1 MRVCSSL
8 KRLAAALL
16 VVLLPFGVFG
26 EGAAAQDNSETD
38 TDVEVIGTVTNTAEA
53 TWLFGGRQ
61 GDTVSN
67 TIEFDV
73 TLPPPEIRAFRPT
86 PQGDIDLNFRAPLCV
101 ASTQVPASDASASGS
116 TIELTPAAGTA
127 EVTSTIRPGQTVL
140 FEVTALAANVDKTA
154 EDRLSVTIT
163 TSTGDEETVTIFET
177 GPNTGVFVGQMG
189 TARIPPVPTSGDCRL
204 SINDGSTIS
213 IAASL
218 PNDSTVIVE
227 TDVQVLADPFGV
239 VFDSE
244 TGEPVSGAR
253 VTLVDA
259 STGQPATVFAEDGVT
274 PWPSSVI
281 SGEPIAFD
289 SGQIHNQEP
298 GEFWFPLTFLGQ
310 YRLVIEPPDP
320 YSAPSVVSPDNLARL
335 TRPDGRSFRILDAS
349 FGQSFTLDDPTP
361 VQVDI
366 PLDRAGVSIGLV
378 KTASRERVQPGD
390 VVFYSITATNDDPSR
405 PRRNVVLTDTPSSS
419 LRFRPDTV
427 RVNGEEALDSIEFAP
442 DGSRLTVDLG
452 DLAAGESVRVTYAVT
467 VRPDADPGKA
477 VNDAIVTDS
486 VGRKSRANIAID
498 VERDTIADRMTI
510 IGRITA
516 GPCDVRGTRDNPRPG
531 VAGVRMVMEDGSFAI
546 TDADGRYHFEG
557 VVPGTHVVAVARM
570 TVPEG
575 AELVN
580 CYLDTRNA
588 GSASSRFVIGQGGS
602 LVVADFHIAFP
613 PSQLSSAEQALEALF
628 GETRPESAGARAV
641 NAIAGGSG
649 RPSID
654 SASPPVSA
662 DNLIRSGVLESTAEA
677 AERAQPSYAPNTDWI
692 ALGDGEDGFLTPGVT
707 ANPRS
712 PAIRVAI
719 RHRRGQ
725 SIRLRVN
732 NEEVNGLSFDGT
744 LAPAQGR
751 FAVSTWRGIVLEGE
765 RTVLEADVINS
776 FGGVNKTF
784 TREVFFTT
792 TPTRVELVP
801 EQSSLVADGRTRPVV
816 AIRVLD
822 RNNRPLREG
831 VSGNF
836 TLNAPYE
843 SAEQVD
849 RQQLNQLTGFTPS
862 QARWVVEGTDGIA
875 KIELA
880 PTMVSGSLRLDFDF
894 NDGELVREQQLEA
907 WIVPGDIEWTIVGLA
922 EGTAGA
928 KSVAENMEREGRFA
942 SDFGDNARVALYA
955 KGRILGKFLTT
966 IAYDSAKQRED
977 QRVLG
982 QLDPNAYYT
991 VFADASSRRFDAAS
1005 RENLYVRIETAT
1017 FYALYGDFET
1027 SFDQTRLARYN
1038 RTATGV
1044 RGEARLGQF
1053 KASGFAA
1060 DISTRLQREE
1070 IQGQGITGPYQLGS
1084 RRILANSERVTLEVR
1099 DRFRS
1104 ELIVAS
1110 QTLTRFIDYD
1120 IDLLSGTITFA
1131 RPVLSRDENFNPQF
1145 IVVEFETDGLGNG
1158 RLNAGL
1164 RTDWTSDNG
1173 RIRIGA
1179 NAITDQGE
1187 GARTDIGTLDLR
1199 AELGTSTEIRGEV
1212 ALSRSEGENATGW
1225 LAEVQHQTGKVDL
1238 LAYARQLD
1246 QDYGIG
1252 QQNGV
1257 DLGRR
1262 RFGLDGRVF
1271 LNDHLSVLGSA
1282 WQDDSL
1288 VDSSR
1293 RRAAQ
1298 AQLNLTRQDTDFR
1311 VGLTHFNDRL
1321 VDGITNTSTVL
1332 EGGVTKRL
1340 FDNSLELSASTA
1352 IALEEAESVDLPAR
1366 HRVGA
1371 RYAISNGVRLV
1382 GTYEIADG
1390 ENIDAR
1396 TLRGGIELTPWQ
1408 GGQVITSVGQ
1418 ETIGE
1423 LGNRTFAAF
1432 GLAQTLQISP
1442 EFSLDATI
1450 DGNRTLNGSPSVT
1463 DVVNPLQ
1470 PVASGGQ
1477 LTNGL
1482 LFEDFTAVT
1491 FGGAWR
1497 KDRWSVT
1504 GRGEYRDGELADR
1517 MGATFG
1523 AIRQLGEGS
1532 IVGSGVTWTRAEDEN
1547 GPEVEILD
1555 AAIAFAHR
1563 PDASEIAMLG
1573 KLEYRSDEVTGGIA
1587 GVAGGAGASAL
1598 IVDGDAL
1605 SRRLVASWSTN
1616 WSPRDFDED
1625 ENGIARQTRRN
1636 EFGLFLGGRYNFDEF
1651 EGTEFSGTTAF
1662 VGADARIGIGEKFEI
1677 GASATVRANLDDDVT
1692 SFSYGPTIGFTP
1704 VEGMLL
1710 TVGYNVEG
1718 FRDGDFS
1725 EARNTDKGVF
1735 AAVRLKFDTSSFDFL
1750 GLGR

>member
-1 MRVCSSL
+1 MCSSL
-8 KRLAAALL
+8 KRLAAALGL
-16 VVLLPFGVFG
+16 VLLPFGVF
-26 EGAAAQDNSETD
+26 EGRATAQDDTTD
-38 TDVEVIGTVTNTAEA
+38 AEVIGTVTNTAEA
-53 TWLFGGRQ
+53 SWLFEGRQ
-61 GDTVSN
+61 SETVSN

-73 TLPPPEIRAFRPT
+73 TLPPPQIRAFRPT
-86 PQGDIDLNFRAPLCV
+86 PQGDVDLNFRAPLCV
-101 ASTQVPASDASASGS
+101 ASAQSPASQGENASSS
-116 TIELTPAAGTA
+116 TVELTPMEGTV
-127 EVTSTIRPGQTVL
+127 ELTSTIRPGQTVL
-140 FEVTALAANVDKTA
+140 FEITALAANVDKTEA
-154 EDRLSVTIT
+154 DRLIVTIT
-163 TSTGDEETVTIFET
+163 TSTGDEESMTIFET
-177 GPNTGVFVGQMG
+177 GANTGVFVGQIG
-189 TARIPPVPTSGDCRL
+189 TARIPPTPAPGDCQL
-204 SINDGSTIS
+204 SINAGATIT
-213 IAASL
+213 IAGAL
-218 PNDSTVIVE
+218 PDDETAIVE
-227 TDVQVLADPFGV
+227 TEVEVLADPFGV

-244 TGEPVSGAR
+244 TGDPVSGAR
-253 VTLVDA
+253 VSLVDA
-259 STGQPATVFAEDGVT
+259 VMGQPATVFAEDGVT
-274 PWPSSVI
+274 PWPSTVI
-281 SGEPIAFD
+281 SGEPIRFGENSELVFD
-289 SGQIHNQEP
+289 QEP
-298 GEFWFPLTFLGQ
+298 GDFWFPLTALGD
-310 YRLVIEPPDP
+310 YRLVVEPPDP
-320 YSAPSVVSPDNLARL
+320 YTAPSVVSPENLALL
-335 TRPDGRSFRILDAS
+335 TRPDGRPFVILDAS
-349 FGQSFTLDDPTP
+349 FGQSFTLDSPVP

-366 PLDRAGVSIGLV
+366 PLDLAGTDIGLV

-390 VVFYSITATNDDPSR
+390 VVFYSITATNDDASR
-405 PRRNVVLTDTPSSS
+405 PKRNVVLTDTPSSS

-427 RVNGEEALDSIEFAP
+427 RVNGEEASDIVDFTP
-442 DGSRLTVDLG
+442 DGRRLTVSIGDLG
-452 DLAAGESVRVTYAVT
+452 PSEAVRVTYAMT
-467 VRPDADPGKA
+467 VRPDANPGRA
-477 VNDAIVTDS
+477 VNEAATVDS
-486 VGRKSRANIAID
+486 VGRLSRASVAID

-516 GPCDVRGTRDNPRPG
+516 GPCNVRDTRDNPRPG
-531 VAGVRMVMEDGSFAI
+531 VPGVRVVMEDGSYAI

-575 AELVN
+575 GKMVN
-580 CYLDTRNA
+580 CHLDTRNA
-588 GSASSRFVIGQGGS
+588 GSASSRFVIGQGGT
-602 LVVADFHIAFP
+602 LAVADFHIAFP
-613 PSQLSSAEQALEALF
+613 ELTLSAADQAVRALF
-628 GETRPESAGARAV
+628 GESRPDGAGSRAF

-649 RPSID
+649 RPNIER
-654 SASPPVSA
+654 AAPPVSSET
-662 DNLIRSGVLESTAEA
+662 LERSGVLASTAEA
-677 AERAQPSYAPNTDWI
+677 AERAKPSYAPNTDWI
-692 ALGDGEDGFLTPGVT
+692 ALGDGEDGFLTPGLT
-707 ANPRS
+707 ANPRA

-725 SIRLRVN
+725 TIKLRVN
-732 NEEVNGLSFDGT
+732 DEEVSALSFDGT
-744 LAPAQGR
+744 LTPVQGR

-765 RTVLEADVINS
+765 RTVLEADVLNS
-776 FGGVNKTF
+776 FGGVNTTF
-784 TREVFFTT
+784 TREVFFTS

-801 EQSSLVADGRTRPVV
+801 EQSNLVADGRTRPVV

-875 KIELA
+875 RIELA
-880 PTMVSGSLRLDFDF
+880 PTMVSGSLRLDFGF
-894 NDGELVREQQLEA
+894 NDGELVREQQLET

-922 EGTAGA
+922 EGTVGA
-928 KSVAENMEREGRFA
+928 RTVAENMQREGRFD
-942 SDFGDNARVALYA
+942 SDLGDDARVALYA
-955 KGRILGKFLTT
+955 KGRILGRFLTT

-1005 RENLYVRIETAT
+1005 REKLYVRIETST

-1027 SFDQTRLARYN
+1027 AFDQTRLARYN
-1038 RTATGV
+1038 RVATGV
-1044 RGEARLGQF
+1044 KGEARVGQF

-1060 DISTRLQREE
+1060 DIATRLQREE
-1070 IQGQGITGPYQLGS
+1070 IQGQGISGPYQLDS

-1104 ELIVAS
+1104 ELIVS
-1110 QTLTRFIDYD
+1110 STTLTRFIDYD
-1120 IDLLSGTITFA
+1120 LDLLTGTITFT
-1131 RPVLSRDENFNPQF
+1131 RPVLSRDENLNPQF
-1145 IVVEFETDGLGNG
+1145 IVVEYEVDGFGQAE
-1158 RLNAGL
+1158 LNAGL
-1164 RTDWTSDNG
+1164 RADWTSNNG

-1179 NAITDQGE
+1179 NAITDKGE

-1199 AELGTSTEIRGEV
+1199 AELGESTEIRAEV
-1212 ALSRSEGENATGW
+1212 ALSRREGETATGW
-1225 LAEVQHQTGKVDL
+1225 LAEVQHQTGSVDL
-1238 LAYARQLD
+1238 LAYARELD

-1262 RFGLDGRVF
+1262 RFGIDGRVF
-1271 LNDHLSVLGSA
+1271 LTDNLSVLGSV

-1288 VDSSR
+1288 TDTSR

-1298 AQLNLTRQDTDFR
+1298 TQLNLTRTDTDFR

-1321 VDGITNTSTVL
+1321 ADGTTNTSTVV

-1352 IALEEAESVDLPAR
+1352 IALDEAESVDLPAR
-1366 HRVGA
+1366 HRIGA
-1371 RYAISNGVRLV
+1371 RYAIANGVRLV

-1390 ENIDAR
+1390 EEIDAR
-1396 TLRGGIELTPWQ
+1396 TVRGGVEVTPWQ

-1423 LGNRTFAAF
+1423 FGNRTFAAF

-1442 EFSLDATI
+1442 EFTLDATI
-1450 DGNRTLNGSPSVT
+1450 DGNRTLNGAPDT
-1463 DVVNPLQ
+1463 ADLVNPLQ
-1470 PVASGGQ
+1470 PAASGGQ
-1477 LTNGL
+1477 LTGGQ

-1491 FGGAWR
+1491 LGGAWR

-1504 GRGEYRDGELADR
+1504 GRGEYRDGEQADR
-1517 MGATFG
+1517 YGATFG

-1532 IVGSGVTWTRAEDEN
+1532 IVGSGLTWTRAEDEN
-1547 GPEVEILD
+1547 GPEVEIMD

-1573 KLEYRSDEVTGGIA
+1573 KLEFRSDKVTGGVA
-1587 GVAGGAGASAL
+1587 GQAGGAGASAL
-1598 IVDGDAL
+1598 IVDGDAT
-1605 SRRLVASWSTN
+1605 SRRVVASWSTN
-1616 WSPRDFDED
+1616 WSPRDWDED
-1625 ENGIARQTRRN
+1625 ENGITRQTRRN

-1677 GASATVRANLDDDVT
+1677 GATATIRANLEDDVT
-1692 SFSYGPTIGFTP
+1692 SFSYGPTVGFTP
-1704 VEGMLL
+1704 VDGMLV

>member
-8 KRLAAALL
+8 KRLAAGLSL
-16 VVLLPFGVFG
+16 VLLPFGVL
-26 EGAAAQDNSETD
+26 EESAAAQSNTTD
-38 TDVEVIGTVTNTAEA
+38 AEVIGTVTNTAEA
-53 TWLFGGRQ
+53 SWQFEGRQ
-61 GDTVSN
+61 RSTVSN
-67 TIEFDV
+67 TIQFDI
-73 TLPPPEIRAFRPT
+73 TLPPPAIRAFRST
-86 PQGDIDLNFRAPLCV
+86 PQGDVDLNFRAPLCA
-101 ASTQVPASDASASGS
+101 ASAQAPASGGGAPTSGMV
-116 TIELTPAAGTA
+116 ELAPQQGMA
-127 EVTSTIRPGQTVL
+127 EVTTSITPGQTVL
-140 FEVTALAANVDKTA
+140 FEITALEANVDKTA

-163 TSTGDEETVTIFET
+163 TSTGDVETLTIFET
-177 GPNTGVFVGQMG
+177 GPNTGVFVGQIG
-189 TARIPPVPTSGDCRL
+189 TTRIPPQPASGDCVL
-204 SINDGSTIS
+204 SINDGSTIF
-213 IAASL
+213 IEAAL
-218 PNDSTVIVE
+218 PNDTTVLVE
-227 TDVQVLADPFGV
+227 TQVEVLADPFGV

-253 VTLVDA
+253 ISLVDA
-259 STGQPATVFAEDGVT
+259 ATGAPATVFAEDGVT
-274 PWPSSVI
+274 PWPSTVI
-281 SGEPIAFD
+281 SGEPIAF
-289 SGQIHNQEP
+289 GANGEFTFTQEP
-298 GEFWFPLTFLGQ
+298 GEFWFPLTFLGD
-310 YRLVIEPPDP
+310 YRLLIEPPEP
-320 YSAPSVVSPDNLARL
+320 YSAPSVVSRANLAQLR
-335 TRPDGRSFRILDAS
+335 RPDGREFVVLDAS
-349 FGQSFTLDDPTP
+349 FGSAFTLVDPTP

-366 PLDRAGVSIGLV
+366 PVDRPGTDIGLV
-378 KTASRERVQPGD
+378 KTASRDRVQPGD

-405 PRRNVVLTDTPSSS
+405 PKRNVVLTDTPSSS

-427 RVNGEEALDSIEFAP
+427 RVNGAEAPEAIAFAA
-442 DGSRLTVDLG
+442 DGSSLMVSLG
-452 DLAAGESVRVTYAVT
+452 DLAGGESARVTYAMT
-467 VRPDADPGKA
+467 VRPDANPGQALNEA
-477 VNDAIVTDS
+477 VTVDS
-486 VGRKSRANIAID
+486 LGRITRAGAVVD
-498 VERDTIADRMTI
+498 VERETIADRMTI

-516 GPCDVRGTRDNPRPG
+516 GPCSVRETRDNPRPG
-531 VAGVRMVMEDGSFAI
+531 VAGVRVVLEDGSFAI

-575 AELVN
+575 GKLVN
-580 CYLDTRNA
+580 CHLDTRNA
-588 GSASSRFVIGQGGS
+588 GSASSRFVIGQGGT
-602 LVVADFHIAFP
+602 LAVADFHIEFP
-613 PSQLSSAEQALEALF
+613 ELELSAADQAVMALF
-628 GETRPESAGARAV
+628 GDIRPDGAGARAV

-649 RPSID
+649 RPSIERAARGLD
-654 SASPPVSA
+654 A
-662 DNLIRSGVLESTAEA
+662 DNLADAGVQQSTAAA
-677 AERAQPSYAPNTDWI
+677 AERAVPSYAPGTDWI

-725 SIRLRVN
+725 TINLRVDGK
-732 NEEVNGLSFDGT
+732 EVSGLSFDGT
-744 LAPAQGR
+744 LTPAKGR

-765 RTVLEADVINS
+765 RTVLEADVLNS
-776 FGGVNKTF
+776 FGGVNETF

-801 EQSSLVADGRTRPVV
+801 ELSNLVADGRTRPVV

-843 SAEQVD
+843 SAEQID
-849 RQQLNQLTGFTPS
+849 RQQLNQLTGFNTS

-875 KIELA
+875 LIELA

-894 NDGELVREQQLEA
+894 NDGELVREQQLET
-907 WIVPGDIEWTIVGLA
+907 WVTPGDIEWTIVGLA
-922 EGTAGA
+922 EGTVGA
-928 KSVAENMEREGRFA
+928 RSVAENMEREGRFD
-942 SDFGDNARVALYA
+942 SDLGDNARVALYA

-1005 RENLYVRIETAT
+1005 REKLYVRIETAT

-1027 SFDQTRLARYN
+1027 AFDQTRLARYN

-1044 RGEARLGQF
+1044 KGEARVGQF
-1053 KASGFAA
+1053 KASAFAA
-1060 DISTRLQREE
+1060 DISSRLQRLE
-1070 IQGQGITGPYQLGS
+1070 IQGQGISGPYDLGS
-1084 RRILANSERVTLEVR
+1084 RRVLANSERVTIEVR
-1099 DRFRS
+1099 DRFRPDQ
-1104 ELIVAS
+1104 IVRTT
-1110 QTLTRFIDYD
+1110 TLTRFLDYD
-1120 IDLLSGTITFA
+1120 LDLLSGTITFM
-1131 RPVLSRDENFNPQF
+1131 RPVLSRDENLNPQF
-1145 IVVEFETDGLGNG
+1145 IIVEFQTDGFGQSE
-1158 RLNAGL
+1158 LNAGV
-1164 RTDWTSDNG
+1164 RADWTSGDG

-1179 NAITDQGE
+1179 NAITDKGE
-1187 GARTDIGTLDLR
+1187 GERTDIGTLDLR
-1199 AELGTSTEIRGEV
+1199 ANIGTSTEVRAELAMSRRGG
-1212 ALSRSEGENATGW
+1212 STATGW
-1225 LAEVQHQTGKVDL
+1225 LAEVQHQNGKVDL
-1238 LAYARQLD
+1238 LAYARELD

-1262 RFGLDGRVF
+1262 RIGVDGRVF
-1271 LNDHLSVLGSA
+1271 LGDNLSVLGSV

-1298 AQLNLTRQDTDFR
+1298 TQLNLTRADTDFR
-1311 VGLTHFNDRL
+1311 LGLTHFNDRL
-1321 VDGITNTSTVL
+1321 PDGTANSSTVL
-1332 EGGVTKRL
+1332 EGGATQRL
-1340 FDNSLELSASTA
+1340 FDNTLELSASTA
-1352 IALEEAESVDLPAR
+1352 IALDKAESIDLPAR
-1366 HRVGA
+1366 HRIGA
-1371 RYAISNGVRLV
+1371 RYAISNSVRLV

-1418 ETIGE
+1418 ESIGE

-1432 GLAQTLQISP
+1432 GLAQTLQVTP

-1450 DGNRTLNGSPSVT
+1450 DGNRSLNGAPEVS
-1463 DVVNPLQ
+1463 DLINAAQ
-1470 PVASGGQ
+1470 PAASGGQ
-1477 LTNGL
+1477 LTGTQ

-1504 GRGEYRDGELADR
+1504 GRGEYRDGEQADR
-1517 MGATFG
+1517 YGATLG

-1532 IVGSGVTWTRAEDEN
+1532 IVGSGVTWTKAEDEN
-1547 GPEVEILD
+1547 GPEVEIMD

-1573 KLEYRSDEVTGGIA
+1573 KLEYRSDKVRGGIA
-1587 GVAGGAGASAL
+1587 GQAGGAGASAL
-1598 IVDGDAL
+1598 IVDGDAT
-1605 SRRLVASWSTN
+1605 SRRVVASWSTN
-1616 WSPRDFDED
+1616 WSPRDWDED
-1625 ENGIARQTRRN
+1625 DNGITRQTRRN

-1677 GASATVRANLDDDVT
+1677 GASATIRANLEDDVT
-1692 SFSYGPTIGFTP
+1692 SFSYGPTVGFTP
-1704 VEGMLL
+1704 VDGMLV

-1725 EARNTDKGVF
+1725 EARNTDKGLF

>member
-8 KRLAAALL
+8 KRLAAGLGL
-16 VVLLPFGVFG
+16 VLLPFGVLG
-26 EGAAAQDNSETD
+26 ENANAQTTTTD
-38 TDVEVIGTVTNTAEA
+38 AEVIGTVTNTAEA
-53 TWLFGGRQ
+53 SWQFEGRQ
-61 GDTVSN
+61 RETVSN

-73 TLPPPEIRAFRPT
+73 TLPPPTIRAFRPT
-86 PQGDIDLNFRAPLCV
+86 PQGDVDLNFRAPICS
-101 ASTQVPASDASASGS
+101 ASAQLPASGNG
-116 TIELTPAAGTA
+116 GTA
-127 EVTSTIRPGQTVL
+127 GGTVELSPQEGMAAVTSTITPGQTVL
-140 FEVTALAANVDKTA
+140 FEITALAANVDKDA

-163 TSTGDEETVTIFET
+163 TTTGDEETLTIFET
-177 GPNTGVFVGQMG
+177 GVNTGVFVGQIG
-189 TARIPPVPTSGDCRL
+189 TARIPLQPASGDCRL
-204 SINDGSTIS
+204 SINDGATIF
-213 IAASL
+213 IEATL
-218 PNDSTVIVE
+218 PNETTVLVE
-227 TDVQVLADPFGV
+227 TQVEVLADPFGV

-244 TGEPVSGAR
+244 TGQPVSGAR
-253 VTLVDA
+253 VSLVDA
-259 STGQPATVFAEDGVT
+259 ITGAPATVFADDGVT
-274 PWPSSVI
+274 PWPSTVT
-281 SGEPIAFD
+281 SGEPITF
-289 SGQIHNQEP
+289 GNGLIQNQEP
-298 GEFWFPLTFLGQ
+298 GEFLFPLTNLGD
-310 YRLVIEPPDP
+310 YRLVIEPPEP
-320 YSAPSVVSPDNLARL
+320 YTAPSVVSPAELARL
-335 TRPDGRSFRILDAS
+335 RRPDGREFVILDAS
-349 FGQSFTLDDPTP
+349 FGNAFTLVDPTP

-366 PLDRAGVSIGLV
+366 PLDRPGTDIGLV
-378 KTASRERVQPGD
+378 KTASRDRVQPGD
-390 VVFYSITATNDDPSR
+390 VVFYSITATNADPSR
-405 PRRNVVLTDTPSSS
+405 PRRGVVLTDSPSSS

-427 RVNGEEALDSIEFAP
+427 RVNGAESPDTVQFTP
-442 DGSRLTVDLG
+442 DGRTLTITVG
-452 DLAAGESVRVTYAVT
+452 DLAGGESVRVTYAMT
-467 VRPDADPGKA
+467 VRPDASPGQ
-477 VNDAIVTDS
+477 AINEALTVDS
-486 VGRKSRANIAID
+486 VGRITRASAVVD
-498 VERDTIADRMTI
+498 VERETIADRMTI

-516 GPCDVRGTRDNPRPG
+516 GPCSVRGTRDNPRLGVPG
-531 VAGVRMVMEDGSFAI
+531 VRVIMEDGSYAI

-557 VVPGTHVVAVARM
+557 VVPGTHVVAVAGM

-575 AELVN
+575 GKLVN
-580 CYLDTRNA
+580 CHRDTRNA
-588 GSASSRFVIGQGGS
+588 GSASSRFVIGQGGT
-602 LVVADFHIAFP
+602 LAVADFHIAFP
-613 PSQLSSAEQALEALF
+613 ESSQAQIDEALAVLVDEARPR
-628 GETRPESAGARAV
+628 GEGDSARAV

-649 RPSID
+649 RSEID
-654 SASPPVSA
+654 GVAPPVEA
-662 DNLIRSGVLESTAEA
+662 DDLTRAGVLESTAEA
-677 AERAQPSYAPNTDWI
+677 AETVSASYAPNTDWI
-692 ALGDGEDGFLTPGVT
+692 ALGDGEDGFLTPGLT
-707 ANPRS
+707 ANPRA

-725 SIRLRVN
+725 TIKLRVN
-732 NEEVNGLSFDGT
+732 GEEVSGLSFDGT
-744 LAPAQGR
+744 LNPAQGR

-765 RTVLEADVINS
+765 RTVLEADVVNS
-776 FGGVNKTF
+776 FGGVNETF

-801 EQSSLVADGRTRPVV
+801 EQSNLVADGRTRPVV

-894 NDGELVREQQLEA
+894 NDGELVREQQLET
-907 WIVPGDIEWTIVGLA
+907 WITPGDIEWTIVGLA
-922 EGTAGA
+922 EGTVGA
-928 KSVAENMEREGRFA
+928 RSVAENMEREGRFD
-942 SDFGDNARVALYA
+942 SDLGDNARVALYA

-982 QLDPNAYYT
+982 QLDPNAYYS

-1005 RENLYVRIETAT
+1005 REKLYVRIETAT

-1027 SFDQTRLARYN
+1027 AFDQTRLARYN

-1044 RGEARLGQF
+1044 KAEARVGQF

-1060 DISTRLQREE
+1060 DISSRLQREE

-1099 DRFRS
+1099 DRFRP
-1104 ELIVAS
+1104 EQIVGTT
-1110 QTLTRFIDYD
+1110 TLTRFLDYD
-1120 IDLLSGTITFA
+1120 VDLLTGTITFT
-1131 RPVLSRDENFNPQF
+1131 RPVLSRDENLNPQF
-1145 IVVEFETDGLGNG
+1145 IVVEYETDGFGEG
-1158 RLNAGL
+1158 ELNAGL
-1164 RTDWTSDNG
+1164 RADWTSENG
-1173 RIRIGA
+1173 RIRVGA
-1179 NAITDQGE
+1179 NAITDKGE
-1187 GARTDIGTLDLR
+1187 GARTDIGTVDLR
-1199 AELGTSTEIRGEV
+1199 ANIGDSTEVRGEL
-1212 ALSRSEGENATGW
+1212 ALSRREGETATGW
-1225 LAEVQHQTGKVDL
+1225 LAEVQHQTGKVDV

-1246 QDYGIG
+1246 QDYGVG

-1262 RFGLDGRVF
+1262 RFGVDGRVF
-1271 LNDHLSVLGSA
+1271 LGDNLSLLGSV

-1288 VDSSR
+1288 EDSSR

-1298 AQLNLTRQDTDFR
+1298 TQLNLTRANTDFR
-1311 VGLTHFNDRL
+1311 LGLTHFNDRL
-1321 VDGITNTSTVL
+1321 ADGTTNTSTVL
-1332 EGGVTKRL
+1332 EGGVTQRL
-1340 FDNSLELSASTA
+1340 LNNSLELSASTA
-1352 IALEEAESVDLPAR
+1352 IALDEAESLDLPAR
-1366 HRVGA
+1366 HRIGA

-1382 GTYEIADG
+1382 GSYEIADG
-1390 ENIDAR
+1390 ENFDAR

-1418 ETIGE
+1418 ESIGE

-1442 EFSLDATI
+1442 EFSLDATL
-1450 DGNRTLNGSPSVT
+1450 DGNRTLNGAPDAT
-1463 DVVNPLQ
+1463 DLVNVAQ
-1470 PVASGGQ
+1470 PAASGGQ
-1477 LTNGL
+1477 LNGGQ

-1497 KDRWSVT
+1497 KDRWSLT
-1504 GRGEYRDGELADR
+1504 ARGEYRDGEQADR
-1517 MGATFG
+1517 YGATFG
-1523 AIRQLGEGS
+1523 GIRQLGEGS
-1532 IVGSGVTWTRAEDEN
+1532 IVGSGITWTRAMDEN
-1547 GPEVEILD
+1547 GPEVEIVD

-1573 KLEYRSDEVTGGIA
+1573 KLEYRSDKITGGIA
-1587 GVAGGAGASAL
+1587 GEAGGAGVSAL
-1598 IVDGDAL
+1598 IVDGDAV
-1605 SRRLVASWSTN
+1605 SRRVVASWSTN
-1616 WSPRDFDED
+1616 WSPRDWGKDR
-1625 ENGIARQTRRN
+1625 NGITRQTRRN
-1636 EFGLFLGGRYNFDEF
+1636 ELGLFVGGRYNFDEF

-1662 VGADARIGIGEKFEI
+1662 VGADGRIGIGEKFEI
-1677 GASATVRANLDDDVT
+1677 GASATVRANLEDNVT

-1704 VEGMLL
+1704 VDGMLV

-1735 AAVRLKFDTSSFDFL
+1735 AAVRLKFDASSFESL

>member
-8 KRLAAALL
+8 KRLAAGLSA
-16 VVLLPFGVFG
+16 VLLPFGVLAEDAF
-26 EGAAAQDNSETD
+26 AQTNTNDA
-38 TDVEVIGTVTNTAEA
+38 EVIRTITNTAEA
-53 TWLFGGRQ
+53 SWQFEGRQ
-61 GDTVSN
+61 RETVSN
-67 TIEFDV
+67 TVEFDV
-73 TLPPPEIRAFRPT
+73 TLPPPAIRAFRST
-86 PQGDIDLNFRAPLCV
+86 PQGNVDLSFRAPLCA
-101 ASTQVPASDASASGS
+101 ASGQTPASGGGGAPPS
-116 TIELTPAAGTA
+116 TIELSPQEGMV
-127 EVTSTIRPGQTVL
+127 EVTSTIRPGQTLL
-140 FEVTALAANVDKTA
+140 FEITALAANVDRNA

-163 TSTGDEETVTIFET
+163 TSTGDEETLTIFET
-177 GPNTGVFVGQMG
+177 GPNTGVFVGQIG
-189 TARIPPVPTSGDCRL
+189 TARIPPLPAAGDCQL
-204 SINDGSTIS
+204 SINDGANIS
-213 IAASL
+213 IEARL
-218 PNDSTVIVE
+218 PNETSVLVE
-227 TDVQVLADPFGV
+227 TRVEVLADPFGV

-253 VTLVDA
+253 VSLVDA
-259 STGQPATVFAEDGVT
+259 VTGAPATVFAEDGVT
-274 PWPSSVI
+274 PWPSTVI
-281 SGEPIAFD
+281 SGEPIAY
-289 SGQIHNQEP
+289 GNGLIQIQAP
-298 GEFWFPLTFLGQ
+298 GEFWFPLTNLGD
-310 YRLVIEPPDP
+310 YRLVIEPPEP
-320 YSAPSVVSPDNLARL
+320 YSAPSVVAPASLAQLR
-335 TRPDGRSFRILDAS
+335 RPDGRAFVILDAS
-349 FGQSFTLDDPTP
+349 FGEVFTLTDPTP

-366 PLDRAGVSIGLV
+366 PLDRPGTDIGLV
-378 KTASRERVQPGD
+378 KTASRDRVQPGD
-390 VVFYSITATNDDPSR
+390 VVFYAITATNQDPSR
-405 PRRNVVLTDTPSSS
+405 PKRGVVLTDTPSSS
-419 LRFRPDTV
+419 LRFRPETV
-427 RVNGEEALDSIEFAP
+427 RVNGAEAGDNVQFAP
-442 DGSRLTVDLG
+442 DGSTLTIALG
-452 DLAAGESVRVTYAVT
+452 DLAGGESVRVTYAMT
-467 VRPDADPGKA
+467 VRPDANPGPAINEA
-477 VNDAIVTDS
+477 VTVDTLGRVT
-486 VGRKSRANIAID
+486 RAGAVVD
-498 VERDTIADRMTI
+498 VERETIADRMTI

-516 GPCDVRGTRDNPRPG
+516 GPCSVRDTRDNPRPG
-531 VAGVRMVMEDGSFAI
+531 VPGVRVVMEDGSYAI

-575 AELVN
+575 GKLVN
-580 CYLDTRNA
+580 CHRDTRNA
-588 GSASSRFVIGQGGS
+588 GSASSRFVIGQGGT
-602 LVVADFHIAFP
+602 LAVADFHIEFP
-613 PSQLSSAEQALEALF
+613 ELSIADTDQAVANLV
-628 GETRPESAGARAV
+628 GETRPEGATAHAL

-649 RPSID
+649 RPNID
-654 SASPPVSA
+654 RATRQLGDDTLTGAGLPATTV
-662 DNLIRSGVLESTAEA
+662 EA
-677 AERAQPSYAPNTDWI
+677 ATRAAPSYAPNTDWI

-707 ANPRS
+707 ANPRA

-725 SIRLRVN
+725 TIKLRVN
-732 NEEVNGLSFDGT
+732 GEEVSGLSFDGT
-744 LAPAQGR
+744 LTPAEGR

-765 RTVLEADVINS
+765 HTLLEADVVNS
-776 FGGVNKTF
+776 FGGVNETF

-801 EQSSLVADGRTRPVV
+801 ELSNLVADGRTRPVV

-843 SAEQVD
+843 SAEQID

-875 KIELA
+875 RIELA

-894 NDGELVREQQLEA
+894 NDGELVREQQLET
-907 WIVPGDIEWTIVGLA
+907 WVVPGDIEWTIVGLA
-922 EGTAGA
+922 EGTVGA
-928 KSVAENMEREGRFA
+928 RSVAENMEREGRFD
-942 SDFGDNARVALYA
+942 SDLGDDARVALYA

-1005 RENLYVRIETAT
+1005 REKLYVRIETAT

-1027 SFDQTRLARYN
+1027 AFDQTRLARYN

-1044 RGEARLGQF
+1044 KAEARVGQF

-1060 DISTRLQREE
+1060 DISTRLQRRE
-1070 IQGQGITGPYQLGS
+1070 IQGQGITGPYDLGS
-1084 RRILANSERVTLEVR
+1084 RRILANSDRVTIEVR
-1099 DRFRS
+1099 DRFRP
-1104 ELIVAS
+1104 EQIVNTI
-1110 QTLTRFIDYD
+1110 TLTRFLDYD
-1120 IDLLSGTITFA
+1120 IDLLTGTLTFT
-1131 RPVLSRDENFNPQF
+1131 RPVLSRDENLNPQF
-1145 IVVEFETDGLGNG
+1145 IITEFETDGFGDG
-1158 RLNAGL
+1158 EFNAGL
-1164 RTDWTSDNG
+1164 RTDWTSENG
-1173 RIRIGA
+1173 RVRIGA
-1179 NAITDQGE
+1179 NAITDKGE
-1187 GARTDIGTLDLR
+1187 GARTDLGTLDLR
-1199 AELGTSTEIRGEV
+1199 ANIGNNTEVRGEV
-1212 ALSRSEGENATGW
+1212 ALSRSEGETATGW
-1225 LAEVQHQTGKVDL
+1225 LAEVQHQTGKVDI

-1262 RFGLDGRVF
+1262 RIGVDGRVF
-1271 LNDHLSVLGSA
+1271 LGDNLSVLGSV

-1288 VDSSR
+1288 SDTSR

-1298 AQLNLTRQDTDFR
+1298 TQLNLTRADTDFR

-1321 VDGITNTSTVL
+1321 IDGTTNTSTVL

-1340 FDNSLELSASTA
+1340 LNNSLELSASTA
-1352 IALEEAESVDLPAR
+1352 IALDEAESLDLPAR
-1366 HRVGA
+1366 HRIGA
-1371 RYAISNGVRLV
+1371 RYAIANGVRLV

-1408 GGQVITSVGQ
+1408 GGQVITSLGQ
-1418 ETIGE
+1418 ESIGE

-1432 GLAQTLQISP
+1432 GLAQTLQLTP
-1442 EFSLDATI
+1442 EFTIDATI
-1450 DGNRTLNGSPSVT
+1450 DGNRTLNGAPDAT
-1463 DVVNPLQ
+1463 DLINVAQ
-1470 PVASGGQ
+1470 PAASGGQ
-1477 LTNGL
+1477 LTGGQ

-1497 KDRWSVT
+1497 KDRWSLT
-1504 GRGEYRDGELADR
+1504 ARGEYRDGEQADR
-1517 MGATFG
+1517 YGATFG
-1523 AIRQLGEGS
+1523 GIRQLGEGS
-1532 IVGSGVTWTRAEDEN
+1532 IVGTGITWTRAEDEL
-1547 GPEVEILD
+1547 GPEVEIMD
-1555 AAIAFAHR
+1555 ASVAFAHR

-1573 KLEYRSDEVTGGIA
+1573 KLEYRSDKVTGGIA
-1587 GVAGGAGASAL
+1587 GQAGGAGASAL
-1598 IVDGDAL
+1598 IVDGDAI
-1605 SRRLVASWSTN
+1605 SRRVVASWSTN
-1616 WSPRDFDED
+1616 WSPRDYDDD
-1625 ENGIARQTRRN
+1625 ENGITRQTRRN

-1677 GASATVRANLDDDVT
+1677 GASATVRANLEDNVT

-1704 VEGMLL
+1704 VDGMLV